1 MAHGYA
7 KLSRGPEVFAAV
19 LHGLHVPA
27 PHLASWLTIV
37 TELLG
42 GFAILVGA
50 FVPLASIPL
59 AIILVVAIVTVH
71 LPFGFSSIKLVAITN
86 AGPQFG
92 PPGSEVALLYIA
104 ALATLV
110 LGGPGPWSVDYYLA
124 GYSRHGNTAERS
136 RHSTPTS

>member
-1 MAHGYA
+1 
-7 KLSRGPEVFAAV
+7 VFAAV
-19 LHGLHVPA
+19 LQRLHVPA
-27 PHLASWLTIV
+27 PHLTSWLTIV

-110 LGGPGPWSVDYYLA
+110 LGGPGPWSVDDYLA
-124 GYSRHGNTAERS
+124 GYSGHGNTAERS
-136 RHSTPTS
+136 RHSTSTS